1 MQPIAILVAKTEAFI
16 PRPDTELPGDGDT
29 LGAGEFVAYAA
40 RVSNPAN
47 QMNSE
52 TYDKLLDYLR
62 RKHHWS
68 PFEMSS
74 ATIQVTTTRDIAH
87 QILRHWSFRFQE
99 FSQRYAEATKFHIFE
114 ARRQDDKNR
123 QNSIDDL
130 SPEVKQWWQDVQRA
144 HIRDAERDYRMA
156 LNQGIAKECARKILP
171 EGLTE
176 TMIYMT
182 GNLRTWLHYL
192 QQRCDP
198 STQKE
203 HQDVAWAC
211 FIELH
216 KHIPEV
222 FS

>member
-1 MQPIAILVAKTEAFI
+1 MKPIAILVAKTEAFI
-16 PRPDTELPGDGDT
+16 PRPDTGFPGDGDT

-52 TYDKLLDYLR
+52 TYDKLLDYLQ

-99 FSQRYAEATKFHIFE
+99 FSQRYAEATKFHTFE

-130 SPEVKQWWQDVQRA
+130 PEDTKDWWKEVQADIIDHASDVYK
-144 HIRDAERDYRMA
+144 EA
-156 LNQGIAKECARKILP
+156 LSRGIAKECARKVLP

-176 TMIYMT
+176 TTIYMT
-182 GNLRTWLHYL
+182 GNLRTWWHYL
-192 QQRCDP
+192 DQRLDP

-203 HQDVAWAC
+203 HRDVAIAC
-211 FIELH
+211 RDELH
-216 KHIPEV
+216 KHIPEI